1 MIRRLSA
8 LPRLHYVREMTTAY
22 VISANEINK
31 ASLPHRDTVST
42 MMLLLNF
49 AYAFKA
55 RKFYISKHLQ

>member
-1 MIRRLSA
+1 MIPRLSA

-49 AYAFKA
+49 T
-55 RKFYISKHLQ
+55 